1 MNLNRTTA
9 RAADA
14 SPALTM
20 VLPVPHG
27 HHGVSLYPQTLHHP
41 QQYHHHHH
49 RRRRLFGCGD
59 ENGNHGYGSGS
70 SNDRSPTYVDNTTLL
85 VDELEALRND
95 NFQLRLRVYN
105 AEQRVDE
112 LIAADRDRR
121 TWCCRRC
128 GRGPRAASLSADSDA
143 GASETGSSVDTDGGP
158 AAAVAPGDAAAVASM
173 AKSAVR
179 TISDLM
185 TVNQRLIA
193 LLNAVLSAKPVSKS
207 DEDDRRWQTLRDQIK
222 QYCNVGN
229 LALRVII

>member
-1 MNLNRTTA
+1 MNVSRV
-9 RAADA
+9 RADA

-20 VLPVPHG
+20 ALPAQN
-27 HHGVSLYPQTLHHP
+27 HGVSLYPQTQHHLHHAQP
-41 QQYHHHHH
+41 YHHN

-112 LIAADRDRR
+112 LIAADQDRR

-128 GRGPRAASLSADSDA
+128 GGRPRAASLSADSDA
-143 GASETGSSVDTDGGP
+143 GASETGSSVDNDDGEAASEN
-158 AAAVAPGDAAAVASM
+158 AAAMASM

-207 DEDDRRWQTLRDQIK
+207 DEDDRRWQTLRNQIK

-229 LALRVII
+229 LALQVYIYI